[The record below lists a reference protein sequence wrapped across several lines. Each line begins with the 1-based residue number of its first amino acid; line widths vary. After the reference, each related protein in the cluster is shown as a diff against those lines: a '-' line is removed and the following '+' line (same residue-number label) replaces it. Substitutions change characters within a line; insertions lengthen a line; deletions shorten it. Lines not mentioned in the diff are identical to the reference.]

1 MHALCLQLSIMT
13 AMSDSLHVPRA
24 EFSIDEPWAVPPA
37 CNPVRLRRAEDAAP
51 PRLATTVA
59 AYFDDEQVTFVFSAT
74 DDDVVATMYGHDLPL
89 YEEDVVEVF
98 LAPRALTEY
107 FEFEVSPTGA
117 TFDASI
123 VSPDGVRATMK
134 VDRAW
139 NCEGLFAAV
148 SRRAELAGMQTLDVV
163 IRIPFAS
170 IGQTIPASGEEWR
183 GNFFRIDR
191 HLRHGDEYSAWH
203 PTMRS
208 PADFHVAAAFGRIVF
223 A

>member
-1 MHALCLQLSIMT
+1 
-13 AMSDSLHVPRA
+13 MSDSLLVPRA
-24 EFSIDEPWAVPPA
+24 EFSIEEPWAVPPA
-37 CNPVRLRRAEDAAP
+37 CSPVRLRRAEDAAP

-59 AYFDDEQVTFVFSAT
+59 AYFDDEQLTFVFSAA

-98 LAPRALTEY
+98 LAPRVLTEY
-107 FEFEVSPTGA
+107 FEFEVSPIGS
-117 TFDASI
+117 TFDARI
-123 VSPDGVRATMK
+123 VSPDGMRATMD
-134 VDRAW
+134 VDRGW
-139 NCEGLFAAV
+139 NCDGLFAAV
-148 SRRAELAGMQTLDVV
+148 ARRSELAGLQTLDVV

-170 IGQTIPASGEEWR
+170 IGQTAPASGTEWR

-203 PTMRS
+203 PTMKS
-208 PADFHVAAAFGRIVF
+208 PADFHVAKAFGPIVF